1 MTQAKA
7 KLSENP
13 QVNFNHS
20 KEVAYWAKKF
30 NITPSAFQKTFE
42 ECGYSISKT
51 LKLCYERFSN
61 V

>member
-1 MTQAKA
+1 MTQVKA
-7 KLSENP
+7 KLNENP

-51 LKLCYERFSN
+51 LQLFNEKFGN
-61 V
+61 I